1 LFYLIFTMASVYKS
15 ISKKAKKRQETNALD
30 EINIVD
36 DDMSSDDTSMD
47 EIEDDEEEE
56 MGSSNEQ
63 SAEEATNGVVLIN
76 SPKPKKSGN
85 TNAATVSSKSHT
97 QSQSDFL
104 PKTRVLTLTSRG
116 VTHRY
121 LTFAS

>member
-1 LFYLIFTMASVYKS
+1 MASVYKS
-15 ISKKAKKRQETNALD
+15 ISKKAKKPQETNVLD
-30 EINIVD
+30 EINMVD
-36 DDMSSDDTSMD
+36 DDISSDDTSMD

-56 MGSSNEQ
+56 IGSSNEH

-97 QSQSDFL
+97 RSQSDFL
-104 PKTRVLTLTSRG
+104 PKTRILMLTSRG